1 MKALAP
7 TLPRKGGGMLAA
19 LSLLI
24 LTMVAAA
31 AQEPAF
37 PPLSGRV
44 VDAAN
49 VLRPED
55 RAAIEEKLKAHE
67 ERTTDQVV
75 VATVPS
81 LGGLTV
87 EDYANRL
94 FRHWRLG
101 RTDKNN
107 GALLLVAP
115 SERRVR
121 IEVGYGL
128 EGALTDALTKVIIT
142 TAVAP
147 RFRSGDF
154 AGGVSAGRRRH
165 PVDPDRRRGG
175 MAAPRPHPYRRGAGD
190 RPGRGA
196 ARLPRAHIH
205 RRPPDARRPGRASLP
220 PHAPR
225 ALDRRSRAG
234 RRRMGRRLVGR
245 RRVVRRRWVERRRR
259 ILGRRRLVRR
269 RRRVGEL
276 VGC

>member
-1 MKALAP
+1 
-7 TLPRKGGGMLAA
+7 MLAA

-94 FRHWRLG
+94 FRHWRIG

-154 AGGVSAGRRRH
+154 AGGVSAGVDAVLSILTGDAEEWQRRAPIRTDEAQAI
-165 PVDPDRRRGG
+165 DPIVALLVFLVLIFIVVRLMRGGRGEHRYHRTRRGRWI
-175 MAAPRPHPYRRGAGD
+175 AVPAPTRG
-190 RPGRGA
+190 
-196 ARLPRAHIH
+196 
-205 RRPPDARRPGRASLP
+205 
-220 PHAPR
+220 
-225 ALDRRSRAG
+225 
-234 RRRMGRRLVGR
+234 
-245 RRVVRRRWVERRRR
+245 
-259 ILGRRRLVRR
+259 
-269 RRRVGEL
+269 
-276 VGC
+276 